1 MVDELRHVATDTA
14 AKVSNIISR
23 IAKLEQCDVQL
34 NSRLRP
40 QSDTRVNVNVMQS
53 QVENP
58 EASTSQS
65 GIQEKNPRL
74 RPQNVNNVSN
84 VNYANAMH
92 PQERNPEVST
102 RPSVAQVNTVK
113 NPYTCDE
120 FIQPRRVFPA
130 RRQLSGNP
138 ITINNRFQTLSDR
151 VEQPH
156 CVDIPD
162 PPSNQPQMR
171 QQHSPNTNRRRPV
184 VCCSENHLKNFQP
197 IRPGRSSFAQAVNQG
212 RRIFIAAD
220 SMTQRIRKKELYS
233 HINGFATIKSFPG
246 VTPNYLHHYILPHLI
261 EHCPD
266 TLLLHVGTNDL
277 TNRDKS
283 ASQIAEDILSAGK
296 TAIRFG
302 VNSILLSGL
311 VLRRNGVPLEIKRK
325 NVNAILKENCTLN
338 PSFSYIDN
346 DNITLDDLYEDRVH
360 LVESGSIKLANNFIN
375 AINALP

>member
-1 MVDELRHVATDTA
+1 MVDELRHVAQDTA
-14 AKVSNIISR
+14 DKVSNIISR
-23 IAKLEQCDVQL
+23 IAKLEQSDVQL
-34 NSRLRP
+34 SSRLRS
-40 QSDTRVNVNVMQS
+40 QSDTRVNVNVMHT
-53 QVENP
+53 QVKNP

-65 GIQEKNPRL
+65 GIQERNPRL

-84 VNYANAMH
+84 VI
-92 PQERNPEVST
+92 ERNPEVST
-102 RPSVAQVNTVK
+102 RPNVAQVNTVK
-113 NPYTCDE
+113 NPHTCDE
-120 FIQPRRVFPA
+120 FIQPRRVLPA
-130 RRQLSGNP
+130 RRQLLGNP
-138 ITINNRFQTLSDR
+138 ITINNRFQTLGDR
-151 VEQPH
+151 VDQPH
-156 CVDIPD
+156 CVDIHD

-171 QQHSPNTNRRRPV
+171 QQYSSTTNRRRPV

-220 SMTQRIRKKELYS
+220 SMTQRIRKKELYT

-266 TLLLHVGTNDL
+266 TLLLHVGTNEL

-296 TAIRFG
+296 TAISFG
-302 VNSILLSGL
+302 VNSILVSGL

-325 NVNAILKENCTLN
+325 NVNAILKEHCTLN
-338 PSFSYIDN
+338 SSFTYIDN

-360 LVESGSIKLANNFIN
+360 LIESGSIKLANNFIN
-375 AINALP
+375 AVNALP